1 MNSRVSPLACPG
13 LPPRRWPVR
22 IPAILN
28 SLILAAIAQSGLQA
42 EFLQPV
48 DVTVSNGEEIKDTL
62 IDGNGFEDPGVG
74 SPDSVHITASSEM
87 WSSVGSVRAE
97 LVFDLGKTVDLT
109 RVFLWNFNAGTDT
122 DVGMKDVDVFVSPD
136 ANPATAKF
144 TGIASVSLTEG
155 GSAAQAFPVSG
166 TDVRLVKL
174 RNTSN
179 WGNGYRIG
187 LAEARFESGDIAG
200 NVPVVSITGLK
211 NGDTVPLA
219 SDFALA
225 ATVTDKDSNLSKVEF
240 FDGKTKL
247 GETNRAPFTVS
258 LKSLAQGDHS
268 LRVVATDAT
277 GLKAF
282 DTVDVSVREIVPGKV
297 IQIDDTRDRGT
308 NLNQIRYVGTWN
320 VGQGNANDPRFLNA
334 DRYSDSSSAY
344 YEVRFVGVKI
354 DIFATVASHH
364 GTAAAV
370 IDGGTRYVINY
381 KATQRGEQK
390 LIWSSP
396 LLPNREHVLRVSV
409 LGTGVVTADRFDVTQ
424 SDTPSTDRAVVKRWE
439 ATLDRFTIDLEDLGT
454 SRVDTNTV
462 VLRIDGAAAPV
473 SVSRSGALT
482 TVVYV
487 APAPFAP
494 GSVRPF
500 RIEARD
506 LLGNVI
512 ASEATFTVPAP
523 PFPGEG
529 LGGPAGA
536 AGAWG
541 VRQVWGGG
549 RADAVVTAV
558 ELARAATTQG
568 FTGRKLDTTAPVV
581 NFELG
586 ADGFGGLFP
595 DEAPFPAEAEGL
607 GASDWITIAR
617 ARVRIPRTGDWTFGI
632 RSDDGFAL
640 RFAGHPFASVSGGG
654 RIDEEFPEYVL
665 FPLGTADS
673 NTRAVLKGLRA
684 GDYGVEFLHFQR
696 SGGAHAEVYAAE
708 GAFTEDA
715 DTGDWALIGGP
726 GGLEL
731 VAEEAPPAGPFRLGR
746 LGLETGRMTLDFE
759 SPRPTGRH
767 TLEESADLRSWTPVP
782 SATFA
787 PTTGRGVRATTTTA
801 PTGTARFY
809 RVSVAAP

>member
-1 MNSRVSPLACPG
+1 
-13 LPPRRWPVR
+13 
-22 IPAILN
+22 
-28 SLILAAIAQSGLQA
+28 
-42 EFLQPV
+42 
-48 DVTVSNGEEIKDTL
+48 
-62 IDGNGFEDPGVG
+62 
-74 SPDSVHITASSEM
+74 
-87 WSSVGSVRAE
+87 
-97 LVFDLGKTVDLT
+97 
-109 RVFLWNFNAGTDT
+109 
-122 DVGMKDVDVFVSPD
+122 
-136 ANPATAKF
+136 
-144 TGIASVSLTEG
+144 
-155 GSAAQAFPVSG
+155 
-166 TDVRLVKL
+166 
-174 RNTSN
+174 
-179 WGNGYRIG
+179 
-187 LAEARFESGDIAG
+187 
-200 NVPVVSITGLK
+200 
-211 NGDTVPLA
+211 
-219 SDFALA
+219 
-225 ATVTDKDSNLSKVEF
+225 
-240 FDGKTKL
+240 
-247 GETNRAPFTVS
+247 
-258 LKSLAQGDHS
+258 
-268 LRVVATDAT
+268 
-277 GLKAF
+277 
-282 DTVDVSVREIVPGKV
+282 
-297 IQIDDTRDRGT
+297 
-308 NLNQIRYVGTWN
+308 
-320 VGQGNANDPRFLNA
+320 
-334 DRYSDSSSAY
+334 
-344 YEVRFVGVKI
+344 
-354 DIFATVASHH
+354 
-364 GTAAAV
+364 
-370 IDGGTRYVINY
+370 
-381 KATQRGEQK
+381 
-390 LIWSSP
+390 
-396 LLPNREHVLRVSV
+396 
-409 LGTGVVTADRFDVTQ
+409 
-424 SDTPSTDRAVVKRWE
+424 
-439 ATLDRFTIDLEDLGT
+439 
-454 SRVDTNTV
+454 
-462 VLRIDGAAAPV
+462 
-473 SVSRSGALT
+473 
-482 TVVYV
+482 
-487 APAPFAP
+487 
-494 GSVRPF
+494 
-500 RIEARD
+500 
-506 LLGNVI
+506 
-512 ASEATFTVPAP
+512 
-523 PFPGEG
+523 
-529 LGGPAGA
+529 
-536 AGAWG
+536 